1 MGETPGTQSNPN
13 RMGGGNMR
21 ALCARPAERAPI
33 WGPGGGM
40 PPMRRRS
47 RGRRGGRPRIAL
59 GRQGP
64 GAASAVPPPL
74 VGGGRRRAARAWIAR
89 PVRATI
95 RIKGGPQPAAP
106 HTSDVPQLPLAARD
120 NERRAHGPCAHAS
133 GANRRT
139 QYRAARRRWT
149 TLRQFAAGASAPMGR
164 CAERRQGG
172 RKCDRPRR
180 RDRESFCG
188 REASAKAG
196 TPRGKPTPNGRRLAP
211 TGAFLRPAAAMPA
224 RRRWPPARVLY
235 LIQGQNSVKTQ

>member
-1 MGETPGTQSNPN
+1 MGEAPDAQSSPN
-13 RMGGGNMR
+13 RMGGGKMR

-64 GAASAVPPPL
+64 GAASAVPPPH

-106 HTSDVPQLPLAARD
+106 HTSDVPQLPSAARD

-196 TPRGKPTPNGRRLAP
+196 TPRGKPTPNGRRLPRSGRSFVPPQRCPPAGDGP
-211 TGAFLRPAAAMPA
+211 RPAP
-224 RRRWPPARVLY
+224 LY

>member
-1 MGETPGTQSNPN
+1 MGAAKCGRCAPAPPN
-13 RMGGGNMR
+13 V
-21 ALCARPAERAPI
+21 PPF
-33 WGPGGGM
+33 WGAGRRDA
-40 PPMRRRS
+40 PMRRRR

-89 PVRATI
+89 LVRATI

-106 HTSDVPQLPLAARD
+106 HTSDVPQLPSAARD

-139 QYRAARRRWT
+139 QYRAARRRRT

-172 RKCDRPRR
+172 RECVRPRR
-180 RDRESFCG
+180 RERESFCG

-196 TPRGKPTPNGRRLAP
+196 TPRGKPTPNGRRLP
-211 TGAFLRPAAAMPA
+211 RPGRSFVPA
-224 RRRWPPARVLY
+224 RRPFPARR
-235 LIQGQNSVKTQ
+235 

>member
-1 MGETPGTQSNPN
+1 
-13 RMGGGNMR
+13 
-21 ALCARPAERAPI
+21 
-33 WGPGGGM
+33 M

-95 RIKGGPQPAAP
+95 RVKGGPQPAAP

-139 QYRAARRRWT
+139 QYRAARRRRA

-172 RKCDRPRR
+172 RECVRPRR
-180 RDRESFCG
+180 RERESFCG

-196 TPRGKPTPNGRRLAP
+196 TPRGKPTPNGRRLPRPGRSFVPPQRCPPAGDGP
-211 TGAFLRPAAAMPA
+211 RPAP
-224 RRRWPPARVLY
+224 LY